1 MNVMSTT
8 ASVVVGL
15 YNDSVRV
22 LPSIVDPEAK
32 YHSDAVEREH
42 GLSDQPS
49 GPATDSV
56 ASTPPP
62 SRSTVVATRF
72 PPASS
77 PGASTL
83 SERAGTTI
91 ATVLAVPVSPTA
103 LSVPATAC
111 DVVLTRL
118 TVVAAVDPGL
128 DVPPAQ
134 YQADDSTAT
143 GATEEIGAGGAAAGR
158 VRCSDRSATPAP
170 TAATR
175 IARQHGHPDASGP
188 VGGRLCT
195 RRGADRI
202 GDRAFVGRA
211 THRTVAPRPCRPD
224 PGGRA
229 PVDPRSAG
237 RSSRSVGPPPGPAA
251 GPEWRTGGQ

>member
-1 MNVMSTT
+1 MGSVTSAPGATTIPSKGCGCETPAGVMNVMSTT

-22 LPSIVDPEAK
+22 LPLIVEPEAK

-42 GLSDQPS
+42 GLSDHPS

-62 SRSTVVATRF
+62 SRLTVVATRF
-72 PPASS
+72 PVASS
-77 PGASTL
+77 PGTSTL

-91 ATVLAVPVSPTA
+91 ATVLVVPVSPTA
-103 LSVPATAC
+103 VSVPATAC

-118 TVVAAVDPGL
+118 TVVVAVDPGAE
-128 DVPPAQ
+128 VPPTQ

-143 GATEEIGAGGAAAGR
+143 GATEEIGAGGAATGGD
-158 VRCSDRSATPAP
+158 RCSERSATPAP

-175 IARQHGHPDASGP
+175 ITLNTATRIRPGRWVAGCARGAASGSA
-188 VGGRLCT
+188 T
-195 RRGADRI
+195 GARSW
-202 GDRAFVGRA
+202 
-211 THRTVAPRPCRPD
+211 D
-224 PGGRA
+224 P
-229 PVDPRSAG
+229 PLI
-237 RSSRSVGPPPGPAA
+237 
-251 GPEWRTGGQ
+251 